1 MAVKSDVKVAQT
13 VREIEQAMLGP
24 NKPGSQHEVD
34 DEMLVPAERRPIGKF
49 GVILLTCLAW
59 LTVLFGLVLF
69 VMFDPTEDKKIQE
82 FAARLNPEN
91 EPFEMLYADDIK
103 ELQDERRDFE
113 DEKLAWLE
121 DKAEEE
127 EQLAEMLEQISEA
140 WEEVDEAW
148 EAWFNRGEGETTKD
162 IRHLAKS
169 MELMDAAAAAR
180 LLAEMDY
187 EDAAKIC
194 LLMKKKKL
202 APILAAMEMDAAL
215 KISETMMDEDD
226 WDF

>member
-24 NKPGSQHEVD
+24 KNGNSQHEVE
-34 DEMLVPAERRPIGKF
+34 DEMLIPAERRPIGKF

-103 ELQDERRDFE
+103 DLQDERRDFE

-121 DKAEEE
+121 DIAEEE
-127 EQLAEMLEQISEA
+127 EKLAEMLEEISEA

-148 EAWFNRGEGETTKD
+148 EAWFARGEGEATSD
-162 IRHLAKS
+162 VRHLAKTI
-169 MELMDAAAAAR
+169 EIMDAAAAAR
-180 LLAEMDY
+180 ILEEMDN

-194 LLMKKKKL
+194 LIIKKKKL
-202 APILAAMEMDAAL
+202 GPILAAMEIDAAL
-215 KISETMMDEDD
+215 RISEAMMDEDD